1 MTLRDEH
8 APLRHDRSY
17 VYRLF
22 EPTEPPARTVVALH
36 GSGADEM
43 AILPLARQLDASA
56 RVLAPRG
63 RVMQNGER
71 RWYRKKSPI
80 NFDQASVRFEA
91 QAFAGF
97 LDGLRADN
105 IVVPER
111 TLFLGYSN
119 GANLLAAT
127 MLLHP
132 GRIRHAV
139 LLRAMPVLEAPPKAD
154 LSAARVLILSG
165 EMDQT
170 YGLYGAML
178 SDLLTRNG
186 AVVTIDTLGSGHEC
200 GDADVA
206 AAQGWIGSIG
216 GAATAEIIPPRT

>member
-1 MTLRDEH
+1 MTFDDRD
-8 APLRHDRSY
+8 APPRHDRSY

-22 EPTEPPARTVVALH
+22 EPAESGVGTIVALH

-56 RVLAPRG
+56 RIVAPRG
-63 RVMQNGER
+63 RIMQNGER
-71 RWYRKKSPI
+71 RWYRKTSPI
-80 NFDQASVRFEA
+80 SFDQASVRFEA

-97 LDGLRADN
+97 LDGLRRDGLIA
-105 IVVPER
+105 PER

-132 GRIRHAV
+132 GRIRLAV
-139 LLRAMPVLEAPPKAD
+139 LLRAMSVLESPPKAD
-154 LSAARVLILSG
+154 LSAARILILSG

-178 SDLLTRNG
+178 GDLLTRNG
-186 AVVTIDTLGSGHEC
+186 AAVTLDTLDSGHEC

-206 AAQGWIGSIG
+206 AARGWIGSID
-216 GAATAEIIPPRT
+216 GAATADVAASRI